1 MCASVVFTLFCS
13 DKDLNR
19 IFYLSKNSENKS
31 EYMSGAEAVAQ
42 RCSVKKGVLRNFAK
56 LTGKR
61 LCQNLQL
68 Y

>member
-13 DKDLNR
+13 GKDLNR
-19 IFYLSKNSENKS
+19 IFYLSKNNENKL
-31 EYMSGAEAVAQ
+31 EYMSGTEAVAQ

>member
-19 IFYLSKNSENKS
+19 IFYLSKNSGNKS
-31 EYMSGAEAVAQ
+31 EYMSGTEAVAQ
-42 RCSVKKGVLRNFAK
+42 RCSVKKGVLGNFAK
-56 LTGKR
+56 FTGKR